1 MLYPMEQKL
10 MAILW
15 DHSPLTAAHLARL
28 AEEAIGWKR
37 TTTYTVIARLAE
49 RGIVERDGRLVR
61 PLLTREAAEEEALSA
76 LLAETFGGSAPRL
89 GAAWERLQAKEASAR
104 SAAQADELSEST

>member
-15 DHSPLTAAHLARL
+15 GNAPLTAAHLARL
-28 AEEAIGWKR
+28 AAEEIGWKR

-49 RGIVERDGRLVR
+49 RGIVERNGRLVR
-61 PLLTREAAEEEALSA
+61 PLLTRKEAEEAAIRD
-76 LLAETFGGSAPRL
+76 LLDGIFEGDGKRL
-89 GAAWERLQAKEASAR
+89 TDAVARVLPPIPSDDQKAVDNLQNP
-104 SAAQADELSEST
+104 